1 MIALIGFVF
10 AMVAFVRSLRERLL
24 LVAAAMLVVGY
35 GHVLALVSSID
46 ASSASGNPVAVLGLL
61 VLGRMA
67 TPHEGE
73 SALVLGSLVGRY
85 PLAASAVFVLVSA
98 VAFASVAFRA
108 RRMHPETADAQRLIA
123 LTNAL
128 LALALVDG
136 LLFAIG
142 LLARALLRD

>member
-10 AMVAFVRSLRERLL
+10 AMVALVRSLRERLL
-24 LVAAAMLVVGY
+24 LVAGATLVVGY

-46 ASSASGNPVAVLGLL
+46 ALRASGNPVAVLGVL
-61 VLGRMA
+61 VLGRLA
-67 TPHEGE
+67 PPHEGR

-85 PLAASAVFVLVSA
+85 PLAANAVFVVVSA
-98 VAFASVAFRA
+98 LAFASVAVRS
-108 RRMHPETADAQRLIA
+108 RRMHPETADAQRLTG